1 MFGSGHFSADGRIS
15 YRTACALL
23 GRDEGRHLPGGQVSL
38 VIRFETIT
46 FSSKDKTSSL
56 SLSGSTEG
64 KNQRASPLHFKNG
77 GDPNSR
83 MLRVEARGQPQRVG
97 ARGALS

>member
-56 SLSGSTEG
+56 S
-64 KNQRASPLHFKNG
+64 RAAPKGRISE
-77 GDPNSR
+77 
-83 MLRVEARGQPQRVG
+83 RVRYISKTVGTQIRGCC
-97 ARGALS
+97 A